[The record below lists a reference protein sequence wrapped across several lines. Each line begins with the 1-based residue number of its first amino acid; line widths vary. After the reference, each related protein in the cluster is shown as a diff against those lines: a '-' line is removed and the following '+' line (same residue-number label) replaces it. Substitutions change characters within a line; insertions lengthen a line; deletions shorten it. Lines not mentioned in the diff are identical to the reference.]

1 MHLFHLYIHSSAAFG
16 ATSQASTPFGGLNK
30 PAGGGLFGSTAPTTG
45 GLFGQT
51 SSAGTAFGSTP
62 ATGQTGGLFGSS
74 ASKVSFSFT
83 LLISLFR
90 HVASILLEYTNFF
103 LIFKIC
109 IVHVGY
115 IFVRVEFNSIDPK
128 ILNVFFCYRVV
139 SNECFKKTLLKGYI
153 FQFAYL
159 STGD

>member
-62 ATGQTGGLFGSS
+62 ATGQTGGLFGST
-74 ASKVSFSFT
+74 AAKVSSD
-83 LLISLFR
+83 L
-90 HVASILLEYTNFF
+90 SIYFF
-103 LIFKIC
+103 LL
-109 IVHVGY
+109 Y
-115 IFVRVEFNSIDPK
+115 S
-128 ILNVFFCYRVV
+128 
-139 SNECFKKTLLKGYI
+139 S
-153 FQFAYL
+153 L
-159 STGD
+159 SLSCCLHSP